1 MKSLNL
7 WGQDLS
13 DVSLLTQM
21 CAVEVLSLSVNNI
34 SSLKDFSS
42 CHKLQELYLR
52 KNEVS
57 FLADHNAYR
66 LQPLA
71 LYAFVQIPDVS
82 EVSHLANLQDLRVLW
97 LSDNPCAQNP
107 DYRAKVRFKAES
119 KRAAALLRPDLG
131 DRHAGSANVATASQ
145 AGQR

>member
-57 FLADHNAYR
+57 
-66 LQPLA
+66 
-71 LYAFVQIPDVS
+71 
-82 EVSHLANLQDLRVLW
+82 
-97 LSDNPCAQNP
+97 
-107 DYRAKVRFKAES
+107 
-119 KRAAALLRPDLG
+119 
-131 DRHAGSANVATASQ
+131 
-145 AGQR
+145 